1 MRWTAL
7 IPLIGLMFLLFARG
21 ISSTY
26 LKSLLLQA
34 CDRLVFRLFS
44 ANSKSSRADL
54 ISTLPRI
61 TTMSPWFFNNP
72 PAASCG
78 PFPWQLSK
86 KFLIFFLISKFLYG
100 FNKISEAIPA
110 FTLALATVAEFVH
123 DSDIIMHRV
132 QVFWYWLLNIMYK
145 LLIVFFVRWY
155 NVKMFAYYIYY
166 VYSTHHLPLIWH
178 VCK

>member
-7 IPLIGLMFLLFARG
+7 IPLIGLMFLLFVKS

-34 CDRLVFRLFS
+34 CDRLVLRLFS

-61 TTMSPWFFNNP
+61 IAISPWFFNNP

-86 KFLIFFLISKFLYG
+86 KFLIFFFNIQIPLRIQQNFRSNSGFYIGTGNRRRIRAWQWHNNASSSSILILT
-100 FNKISEAIPA
+100 SEHNVQ
-110 FTLALATVAEFVH
+110 TT
-123 DSDIIMHRV
+123 DRV
-132 QVFWYWLLNIMYK
+132 FRPVI
-145 LLIVFFVRWY
+145 
-155 NVKMFAYYIYY
+155 
-166 VYSTHHLPLIWH
+166 
-178 VCK
+178 